1 MSFHMHYLQRVNS
14 TIDLNKISNPVEG
27 QVMGYGPTIWLY
39 NGTSTNG
46 ANDSSATIQTSGY
59 FNVATGYLSQ
69 GDLIYTTCNDT
80 TNTVAHMLN
89 VTSTTGNTTVTT
101 AQLA

>member
-1 MSFHMHYLQRVNS
+1 MAFNLQYLQRANATV
-14 TIDLNKISNPVEG
+14 DLNKISNPAEG
-27 QVMGYGPTIWLY
+27 QVLGFGPTMWLY

-46 ANDSSATIQTSGY
+46 SNDASATIQASGY
-59 FNVATGYLSQ
+59 FNGATGYLSQ
-69 GDLIYTTCNDT
+69 NDLIYISCNDSS
-80 TNTVAHMLN
+80 NTVAHLLN